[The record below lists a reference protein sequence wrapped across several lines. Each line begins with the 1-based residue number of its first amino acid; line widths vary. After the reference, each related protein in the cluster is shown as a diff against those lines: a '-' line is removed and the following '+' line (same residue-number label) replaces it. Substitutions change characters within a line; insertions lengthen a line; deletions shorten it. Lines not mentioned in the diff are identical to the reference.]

1 MCCQTGTFLHS
12 GGNPSVTHTLRRARS
27 VTADVRNIEV
37 QPSGWTGERNTQM
50 RVRKTIGSVVAA
62 VAAAGALSLLGGG
75 LASAAPIEL
84 QHGDDGLTTY
94 DFGVDGQ
101 DVIVGGTGNF
111 TWP

>member
-1 MCCQTGTFLHS
+1 MDA
-12 GGNPSVTHTLRRARS
+12 PPAVRRARS
-27 VTADVRNIEV
+27 ATADVYNTEV
-37 QPSGWTGERNTQM
+37 QPKSWHDERNTQM
-50 RVRKTIGSVVAA
+50 RVRKTIGSTVAV

>member
-1 MCCQTGTFLHS
+1 MDAQPVRL
-12 GGNPSVTHTLRRARS
+12 ARS
-27 VTADVRNIEV
+27 ATADVQNTEV
-37 QPSGWTGERNTQM
+37 QSSGWDDERNTQM
-50 RVRKTIGSVVAA
+50 RVRKTIGSTAAA

-101 DVIVGGTGNF
+101 DVIIGGTGNV

>member
-1 MCCQTGTFLHS
+1 
-12 GGNPSVTHTLRRARS
+12 
-27 VTADVRNIEV
+27 
-37 QPSGWTGERNTQM
+37 M
-50 RVRKTIGSVVAA
+50 RVRKTIGSTLAA
-62 VAAAGALSLLGGG
+62 AAAGALSLLGGG